1 MSLYRLTGLI
11 MLALLASCASSG
23 PEQVAPKRPD
33 WVVGQSAKFSPL
45 LYLVGRGEGRSLE
58 QAQNQARADLAK
70 FFEVAIRETGTDTQQ
85 FTSSGGKDGAQ
96 QDLQQSVSRQ
106 LVTYTERVLQGVEI
120 ADHWQDPASA
130 NFYALAVASK
140 PQTIE
145 RLRQE
150 IGRMDE
156 DTRKHIG
163 QARNAEKPLAR
174 IAGASRAV
182 KVQQQ
187 RVALQRSLQTLDPA
201 GQGLPPPW
209 SLVGL
214 KSDRDA
220 LIERTRLKLEL
231 EEPPHGFSNVISSA
245 LARVGYR
252 LEEATQP
259 DYLIRATLKLEP
271 AFVMNGWFW
280 QRGQIIISLIEPGG
294 AVVGNKQWPVKASAQ
309 QAEVV
314 HGRVIEQVVKTLDAE
329 LAETLI
335 GFAGE

>member
-1 MSLYRLTGLI
+1 MNLYRLTGVI
-11 MLALLASCASSG
+11 LLAMLVSCASSG
-23 PEQVAPKRPD
+23 PEQAAPKRPD
-33 WVVGQSAKFSPL
+33 WVAGQSAKFPAL

-70 FFEVAIRETGTDTQQ
+70 FFEVAIRETGSDTQQ
-85 FTSSGGKDGAQ
+85 FTSNTGKDDTQ
-96 QDLQQSVSRQ
+96 PELQQSVSRQ

-120 ADHWQDPASA
+120 TDQWQDPATST
-130 NFYALAVASK
+130 FYALAVTSK

-150 IGRMDE
+150 IERMDE
-156 DTRKHIG
+156 DTRKFIG
-163 QARNAEKPLAR
+163 QARNADKPLAR

-201 GQGLPPPW
+201 GQGIPPPW

-214 KSDRDA
+214 KADRDV
-220 LIERTRLKLEL
+220 LIERTRLRLEL
-231 EEPPHGFSNVISSA
+231 APTPPGFSNVFSSA
-245 LARVGYR
+245 LARVGFR
-252 LEEATQP
+252 VEESAQA
-259 DYLIRATLKLEP
+259 DYQIRAELKLEP
-271 AFVMNGWFW
+271 TFVMNGWFW
-280 QRGQIIISLIEPGG
+280 QRGQIIVSLVEPGG

-314 HGRVIEQVVKTLDAE
+314 HGRVIEQVAKTLDAE
-329 LAETLI
+329 LAEALI
-335 GFAGE
+335 GFSGE